1 MKTEF
6 NIEEFLSLDGYA
18 TDERVA
24 RRKTNDKLKISN
36 TNEYF
41 TPFSLVQYMSNKIS
55 EEKWNDPNS
64 EFLEPS
70 FGNGNFIVYIIY
82 NKIKHG
88 STWEQALSHTWGV
101 ELLESNVKETHG
113 RSPGSH
119 RYLPVS
125 LPDPLQPQHLP
136 VPPHYHPH
144 RKAGCLHRILPR
156 AQQYTSGPQRSGQ
169 IQQH

>member
-1 MKTEF
+1 MEISNF
-6 NIEEFLSLDGYA
+6 NIEQFLDLSTYA

-55 EEKWNDPNS
+55 EDKWNDPNS

-70 FGNGNFIVYIIY
+70 MGNGNFIVYIIY

-88 STWEQALSHTWGV
+88 STWEQALTHTWSV
-101 ELLESNVKETHG
+101 DLMEDNVKETHD
-113 RSPGSH
+113 RVIKLLH
-119 RYLPVS
+119 NMNIKFDEV
-125 LPDPLQPQHLP
+125 
-136 VPPHYHPH
+136 
-144 RKAGCLHRILPR
+144 KAQEIMNHNLVCSNFFDWDFDNWCPIKESKCEALF
-156 AQQYTSGPQRSGQ
+156 
-169 IQQH
+169 

>member
-55 EEKWNDPNS
+55 EKNGMILILNFQNLHS
-64 EFLEPS
+64 EMGIS
-70 FGNGNFIVYIIY
+70 QFI
-82 NKIKHG
+82 
-88 STWEQALSHTWGV
+88 
-101 ELLESNVKETHG
+101 
-113 RSPGSH
+113 
-119 RYLPVS
+119 
-125 LPDPLQPQHLP
+125 
-136 VPPHYHPH
+136 
-144 RKAGCLHRILPR
+144 
-156 AQQYTSGPQRSGQ
+156 
-169 IQQH
+169 

>member
-1 MKTEF
+1 MKTDF

-41 TPFSLVQYMSNKIS
+41 TPFSLIRLMCSKIS

-70 FGNGNFIVYIIY
+70 MGNGNFIVYIVY

-101 ELLESNVKETHG
+101 ELMEDNVKETHE
-113 RSPGSH
+113 RVIKLLHNMNIKFDES
-119 RYLPVS
+119 
-125 LPDPLQPQHLP
+125 
-136 VPPHYHPH
+136 
-144 RKAGCLHRILPR
+144 KAIEIMEHNLVCSNFFDWDFDNWCQLKEQEPKKKPKSRG
-156 AQQYTSGPQRSGQ
+156 
-169 IQQH
+169 

>member
-1 MKTEF
+1 MKTDF

-18 TDERVA
+18 TDERVT

-55 EEKWNDPNS
+55 PEKWNDPDA
-64 EFLEPS
+64 EFLESS
-70 FGNGNFIVYIIY
+70 FGNGQFVVYIIY

-101 ELLESNVKETHG
+101 ELLESNDKETHD
-113 RSPGSH
+113 RVIKLLH
-119 RYLPVS
+119 NMNIKFDEV
-125 LPDPLQPQHLP
+125 
-136 VPPHYHPH
+136 
-144 RKAGCLHRILPR
+144 KAIEIMKHNLVCSNFFDWDFENWCPIKENKN
-156 AQQYTSGPQRSGQ
+156 Q
-169 IQQH
+169 IM

>member
-55 EEKWNDPNS
+55 EDKWNDPNS

-70 FGNGNFIVYIIY
+70 MGNGNFIVYIIY

-101 ELLESNVKETHG
+101 ELLESNVKETHD
-113 RSPGSH
+113 RVIKLLHNMNIKFDES
-119 RYLPVS
+119 
-125 LPDPLQPQHLP
+125 
-136 VPPHYHPH
+136 
-144 RKAGCLHRILPR
+144 KAIEIMEHNLVCSNFFKWDYENWCPIKENKCDALF
-156 AQQYTSGPQRSGQ
+156 
-169 IQQH
+169 

>member
-1 MKTEF
+1 MNKDF

-55 EEKWNDPNS
+55 EDKWNDPNS

-70 FGNGNFIVYIIY
+70 MGNGNFIVYIIY

-88 STWEQALSHTWGV
+88 STWEQALSHTRGV
-101 ELLESNVKETHG
+101 ELPESNVKET
-113 RSPGSH
+113 
-119 RYLPVS
+119 
-125 LPDPLQPQHLP
+125 PDRVIQLLHNMNIKFDES
-136 VPPHYHPH
+136 
-144 RKAGCLHRILPR
+144 KAQEIMNHNLVCSNFFKWDYENWCPIKESKGDALF
-156 AQQYTSGPQRSGQ
+156 
-169 IQQH
+169 

>member
-1 MKTEF
+1 MEISNF

-18 TDERVA
+18 TDDRIS
-24 RRKTNDKLKISN
+24 RRSGSGGTQ
-36 TNEYF
+36 EYF

-101 ELLESNVKETHG
+101 ELLESNVKETHD
-113 RSPGSH
+113 RVIKLLH
-119 RYLPVS
+119 NMNIKFDEV
-125 LPDPLQPQHLP
+125 
-136 VPPHYHPH
+136 
-144 RKAGCLHRILPR
+144 KAQEIMNHNLVCSNFFKWDYENWCLIKENKCEALF
-156 AQQYTSGPQRSGQ
+156 
-169 IQQH
+169 

>member
-1 MKTEF
+1 MKTDF

-70 FGNGNFIVYIIY
+70 MGNGNFIVYIIY

-101 ELLESNVKETHG
+101 ELLESNVKETHD
-113 RSPGSH
+113 RVIKLLHNMNIKFDES
-119 RYLPVS
+119 
-125 LPDPLQPQHLP
+125 
-136 VPPHYHPH
+136 
-144 RKAGCLHRILPR
+144 KAIEIMEHNLVCSNFFDWDFDNWKPITKHVCEALF
-156 AQQYTSGPQRSGQ
+156 
-169 IQQH
+169 

>member
-1 MKTEF
+1 MSNF

-18 TDERVA
+18 NDERVA

-41 TPFSLVQYMSNKIS
+41 TPYSIVKKICNKIS
-55 EEKWNDPNS
+55 EDKWNDPNS

-70 FGNGNFIVYIIY
+70 MGNGNFIVYIIY

-101 ELLESNVKETHG
+101 ELIHDNVQETKDRIISLLTEMKIPFDKEEALKIMDHNLVCSNFFDWDFENWCPIKEPEPKKKPKSRG
-113 RSPGSH
+113 
-119 RYLPVS
+119 
-125 LPDPLQPQHLP
+125 
-136 VPPHYHPH
+136 
-144 RKAGCLHRILPR
+144 
-156 AQQYTSGPQRSGQ
+156 
-169 IQQH
+169 

>member
-1 MKTEF
+1 MKTDF

-24 RRKTNDKLKISN
+24 RRKNNDKLKISN
-36 TNEYF
+36 TNEFF
-41 TPFSLVQYMSNKIS
+41 TPFSIVYRMCSKIS

-101 ELLESNVKETHG
+101 ELIESNVKETHD
-113 RSPGSH
+113 RVIKLLHNMNIKFDES
-119 RYLPVS
+119 
-125 LPDPLQPQHLP
+125 
-136 VPPHYHPH
+136 
-144 RKAGCLHRILPR
+144 KAKSILNNNLVCSNFFDWDYENWCPIKESKCE
-156 AQQYTSGPQRSGQ
+156 ALF
-169 IQQH
+169 

>member
-1 MKTEF
+1 MKTDF

-18 TDERVA
+18 TDERVT

-55 EEKWNDPNS
+55 PEKWNDPDA
-64 EFLEPS
+64 EFLESS
-70 FGNGNFIVYIIY
+70 FGNGQFVVYIIY

-101 ELLESNVKETHG
+101 ELLESNVKETHD
-113 RSPGSH
+113 RVIKLLH
-119 RYLPVS
+119 NMNIKFDEV
-125 LPDPLQPQHLP
+125 
-136 VPPHYHPH
+136 
-144 RKAGCLHRILPR
+144 KAQEIMNHNLVCSNFFDWDFDNWCPIKESKCEALF
-156 AQQYTSGPQRSGQ
+156 
-169 IQQH
+169 

>member
-1 MKTEF
+1 MEISNF

-55 EEKWNDPNS
+55 EDKWNDPNS

-101 ELLESNVKETHG
+101 ELLESNVKETHD
-113 RSPGSH
+113 RVIKLLHNMNIKFDES
-119 RYLPVS
+119 
-125 LPDPLQPQHLP
+125 
-136 VPPHYHPH
+136 
-144 RKAGCLHRILPR
+144 KAQEIMEHNLVCSNFFKWDFDNWCPIKENKCDALF
-156 AQQYTSGPQRSGQ
+156 
-169 IQQH
+169 

>member
-18 TDERVA
+18 TDERTN
-24 RRKTNDKLKISN
+24 RRSGSGGTQ
-36 TNEYF
+36 EYF
-41 TPFSLVQYMSNKIS
+41 TPFSLIRIMCSKIS

-101 ELLESNVKETHG
+101 ELLESNVKETHD
-113 RSPGSH
+113 RVIKLLHNMNIKFDES
-119 RYLPVS
+119 
-125 LPDPLQPQHLP
+125 
-136 VPPHYHPH
+136 
-144 RKAGCLHRILPR
+144 KAIEIMEHNLVCSNFFKWDFDNWCPIKESKCEALF
-156 AQQYTSGPQRSGQ
+156 
-169 IQQH
+169 